1 MMLKIIQK
9 KRMST
14 EGIIGIQKSKSKKR
28 SRLTFVPGKWLPL
41 GYDWAFYSET
51 QIIRR
56 AERADGRGNGE
67 GRYISSYDILIGFS
81 KSLPSLHRQHPSIF
95 HHPSTNNYSPHP
107 SAHELADQWD

>member
-56 AERADGRGNGE
+56 AERADGGE
-67 GRYISSYDILIGFS
+67 TEKAD
-81 KSLPSLHRQHPSIF
+81 
-95 HHPSTNNYSPHP
+95 TSP
-107 SAHELADQWD
+107 LMTF